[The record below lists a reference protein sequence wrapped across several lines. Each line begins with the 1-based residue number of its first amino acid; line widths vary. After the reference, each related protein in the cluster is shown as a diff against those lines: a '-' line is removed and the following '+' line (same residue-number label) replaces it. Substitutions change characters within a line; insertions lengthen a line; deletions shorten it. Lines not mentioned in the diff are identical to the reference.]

1 MRKLGAIVLL
11 ATGFAFGIV
20 PSAEAHHSL
29 SAFDYTTEITLE
41 GTVTKFLFGNPH
53 TFLHIAVTGEDGEVV
68 VWAAE
73 MSSVQNMA
81 RRGVRGSTFKVGDVV
96 TLSVNPMKSGSPGGK
111 YTSVTAADG
120 KTYQ

>member
-1 MRKLGAIVLL
+1 MRRLGAIVLL
-11 ATGFAFGIV
+11 ATGFAVGIV
-20 PSAEAHHSL
+20 ASAEAHHSL

-96 TLSVNPMKSGSPGGK
+96 TLSMNPMKSGSPGGK
-111 YTSVTAADG
+111 YTGVIAADG
-120 KTYQ
+120 KAYQ